1 MLDGGTKMLAH
12 HKRIMRN
19 RAVTIIPPAVNED
32 PELFIEARAQITA
45 AAMRDTIVRFDI
57 RIGNS

>member
-1 MLDGGTKMLAH
+1 MAH

-45 AAMRDTIVRFDI
+45 AVYAMRDKIVRFDI